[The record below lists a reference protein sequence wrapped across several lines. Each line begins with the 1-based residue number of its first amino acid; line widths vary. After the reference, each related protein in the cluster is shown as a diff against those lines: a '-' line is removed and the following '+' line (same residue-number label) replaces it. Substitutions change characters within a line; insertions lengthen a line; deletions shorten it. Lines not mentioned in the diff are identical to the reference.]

1 MLHRY
6 WNLYKLCTEFFIKC
20 TTNKFVKMIV
30 YIDIKRYLGS
40 LFTNTLH
47 NFIFISFKGSVTY
60 IDNIDMYPLS
70 IFVSFG
76 DINGEILFKK
86 ALIKSFCPAKLP
98 VFSTTNLPTIS
109 LWLKKAWTW
118 YDVVKGCLFLPKVLI
133 LIMFRVFW
141 VFLFLFFLWHWTF
154 WKRKCWQIL

>member
-1 MLHRY
+1 
-6 WNLYKLCTEFFIKC
+6 
-20 TTNKFVKMIV
+20 MIV

-40 LFTNTLH
+40 LFTKTLH

-70 IFVSFG
+70 NFVSFD

-86 ALIKSFCPAKLP
+86 ALIKSFCLAKLP

-109 LWLKKAWTW
+109 LWLKKGV
-118 YDVVKGCLFLPKVLI
+118 DMV
-133 LIMFRVFW
+133 
-141 VFLFLFFLWHWTF
+141 
-154 WKRKCWQIL
+154 